1 MSKCQK
7 CQKLANGLLLYES
20 IKIWYL
26 ILYKE
31 DCIVDTVLVYYTWVI
46 VAHVENGKKNR
57 LLND

>member
-7 CQKLANGLLLYES
+7 CQKLGNGLLLYES

-31 DCIVDTVLVYYTWVI
+31 DCIVDTVLAYYTRVS
-46 VAHVENGKKNR
+46 VAHVENGEKNR